1 MQKMYRNKRVEGTRI
16 PGIIHNG
23 SYFLTPIDVYE
34 DGMVNCWDLVDL
46 AGLIGKLESG
56 WIVTDIPE
64 GEHLS
69 IFHLGYFKVTDAHW
83 QFDAQAYYEYIVKVI
98 KQLNPD
104 FTNIY
109 QVHERE
115 KALMEKRRLALSP
128 SPTPFYVARELGYNT
143 NKGNGFYIFCHD
155 GERNHLVDLT
165 VYEDGKVFWTH
176 SGEQHSAMIE
186 DIKVL
191 FENGTFFVDCTE
203 GARIYLSDFAEV
215 TLTGQSE
222 LCIQNKYDELI
233 DMHIKLQGGKTASE
247 KCEDAYHAYLIYPS
261 DYTRERLKEAYEQVP
276 EHLRMYLGDMD
287 NRDTDYIRI
296 IYHPDE
302 KREV

>member
-104 FTNIY
+104 FSN
-109 QVHERE
+109 
-115 KALMEKRRLALSP
+115 
-128 SPTPFYVARELGYNT
+128 
-143 NKGNGFYIFCHD
+143 
-155 GERNHLVDLT
+155 
-165 VYEDGKVFWTH
+165 
-176 SGEQHSAMIE
+176 
-186 DIKVL
+186 
-191 FENGTFFVDCTE
+191 
-203 GARIYLSDFAEV
+203 
-215 TLTGQSE
+215 
-222 LCIQNKYDELI
+222 I